1 MEKIPVFFT
10 GLFDKL
16 TSENV
21 RELNKLKRERRK
33 ENEKTREEAKKRLS
47 KREENKKAQLQDE
60 QNKIKKAEEVR
71 KNKTSEKQKNKDTRD
86 AQALA
91 LAKERIDQQS
101 PSLESV
107 KESLANKLISWNS
120 SKLSNAMPAEPLVL
134 VPPATRKRTRK
145 K

>member
-1 MEKIPVFFT
+1 M
-10 GLFDKL
+10 
-16 TSENV
+16 
-21 RELNKLKRERRK
+21 
-33 ENEKTREEAKKRLS
+33 S

-60 QNKIKKAEEVR
+60 QNKIKKAEEAR
-71 KNKTSEKQKNKDTRD
+71 KNKTSEKQKNKDVRD